1 MEVSEINIKPFAYA
15 ISIINGK
22 WKMEDAHSFLAM
34 EKRNPAV
41 Q

>member
-22 WKMEDAHSFLAM
+22 WKMHILFLAM